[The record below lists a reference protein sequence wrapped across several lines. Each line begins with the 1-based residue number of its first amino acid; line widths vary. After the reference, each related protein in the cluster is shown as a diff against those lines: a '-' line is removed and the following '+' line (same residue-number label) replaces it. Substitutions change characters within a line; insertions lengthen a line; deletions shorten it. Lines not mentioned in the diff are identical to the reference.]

1 MADHRDYPDLAAA
14 RTGGAVLHVTDDT
27 SARADGMLVG
37 TAPVARGASA
47 RDGWEPRR
55 RRGPGHDAAIVRL
68 GMPGRVRAVVV
79 DTSFFEGEHPEECS
93 LEGVALPGHPEVAAL
108 LSEDLVWTEL
118 VPRVAL
124 TGGAENV
131 LEVTANVRVTH
142 VRLRTFP
149 GGGVARLRVHGEV
162 LPSPRVLARP
172 ESDLGAVER
181 GGRVVA
187 CTGTTVEAARRLVL
201 PGRALDRSDGWE
213 TPRRRDGG
221 PDSVLVELAGRGALH
236 RVVVDTAPFRGSA
249 PESVTLEIA
258 DARGRDVASLGDTDF
273 VEILPRTRLLGDTV
287 HEIEDE
293 LRPHAPGTHVR
304 LRVWPD
310 GGVGRLRLFGTLS
323 PDGAEAHGVRYV
335 NTLPAGDAERA
346 FLHCCGSQVFA
357 RTMALARPF
366 ASLEA
371 MIAEALR
378 VWRGLS
384 PADWDEAF
392 RAHPEIGG
400 KKAEGPQT
408 ATSATWSRGE
418 QSKVGSAE
426 ASTLAELAKGN
437 AAYREKF
444 GRIYIVC
451 ATGRTADELL
461 AILRGRLD
469 NGPDEELTIAADEQR
484 KITELRLEKLVL
496 GRR

>member
-14 RTGGAVLHVTDDT
+14 RTGGAVLYVTDES
-27 SARADGMLVG
+27 SARACAMLAAS
-37 TAPVARGASA
+37 APAARGDSA

-79 DTSFFEGEHPEECS
+79 DTSFFEGEHPSECS
-93 LEGVALPGHPEVAAL
+93 LEGVALPGDPDVPEL
-108 LSEDLVWTEL
+108 LSEDLAWTAL
-118 VPRVAL
+118 VPRSAL
-124 TGGAENV
+124 AGGTENV
-131 LEVTANVRVTH
+131 FEVAADVRVTH

-149 GGGVARLRVHGEV
+149 DGGVARLRVLGEV

-181 GGRVVA
+181 GGRVLA
-187 CTGTTVEAARRLVL
+187 CTGTPVEAARRLLL

-213 TPRRRDGG
+213 TPRRRDAG
-221 PDSVLVELAGRGALH
+221 PDSVLVELAGRGTLH

-258 DARGRDVASLGDTDF
+258 DARGRDAASLGDADF
-273 VEILPRTRLLGDTV
+273 VEILPRRRLLGDTL

-293 LRPHAPGTHVR
+293 LRPHGPGTHVR
-304 LRVWPD
+304 LRIWPD

-323 PDGAEAHGVRYV
+323 REGAEAHGVRYV
-335 NTLPAGDAERA
+335 NTLPVGDAERS

-357 RTMALARPF
+357 RTMAAARPF

-418 QSKVGSAE
+418 QSQVGSAE

-451 ATGRTADELL
+451 ATGRSADELL
-461 AILRGRLD
+461 AILRARLE
-469 NGPDEELTIAADEQR
+469 NGAVEELAVAADEQR

>member
-1 MADHRDYPDLAAA
+1 MADHRDFPDLAAA
-14 RTGGAVLHVTDDT
+14 RTGGAVLYVTDES
-27 SARADGMLVG
+27 SARACAMLEAS
-37 TAPVARGASA
+37 APAARGGLA

-79 DTSFFEGEHPEECS
+79 DTSYFEGESPAECS
-93 LEGVALPGHPEVAAL
+93 LEGVALPGFPDVSAL
-108 LSEDLVWTEL
+108 LAEDLVWTEL
-118 VPRVAL
+118 VPRAAL
-124 TGGAENV
+124 AGGVENV
-131 LEVTANVRVTH
+131 FEVAANVRVTH

-149 GGGVARLRVHGEV
+149 DGGIARLRVLGEV
-162 LPSPRVLARP
+162 LPNPRVLARP
-172 ESDLGAVER
+172 ETDLGAVER
-181 GGRVVA
+181 GGRVLA
-187 CTGTTVEAARRLVL
+187 CTGAPVEAARRLVF
-201 PGRALDRSDGWE
+201 PGRALDRIDGWE
-213 TPRRRDGG
+213 SPRRRGAGSDW
-221 PDSVLVELAGRGALH
+221 VLVALAGLGTLH
-236 RVVVDTAPFRGSA
+236 RVVVDTAPFRDSA
-249 PESVTLEIA
+249 PESITLEIA
-258 DARGRDVASLGDTDF
+258 DARGRDVASLGDADF
-273 VEILPRTRLLGDTV
+273 VEILPRTRLLGDTL
-287 HEIEDE
+287 HELEDE

-304 LRVWPD
+304 LRVFPD

-323 PDGAEAHGVRYV
+323 PDGAQAHGVRYV
-335 NTLPAGDAERA
+335 NTLPSSDAERA

-371 MIAEALR
+371 MISEAAR

-418 QSKVGSAE
+418 QAKVGSAE

-451 ATGRTADELL
+451 ATGRSAEELL

-469 NGPDEELTIAADEQR
+469 NAPVEELAVAADEQR

>member
-1 MADHRDYPDLAAA
+1 
-14 RTGGAVLHVTDDT
+14 
-27 SARADGMLVG
+27 
-37 TAPVARGASA
+37 
-47 RDGWEPRR
+47 
-55 RRGPGHDAAIVRL
+55 
-68 GMPGRVRAVVV
+68 MPGRVRAVVV

-124 TGGAENV
+124 TAGAENV

-187 CTGTTVEAARRLVL
+187 CTGTTVDAARRLVL

-392 RAHPEIGG
+392 RAHTRDRRQEGG
-400 KKAEGPQT
+400 GTSDRHERHVEPRRTVEGRLG
-408 ATSATWSRGE
+408 RGLDPRRARE
-418 QSKVGSAE
+418 GKRRLPREVRSHLHRVRDGPHGRRAPRDPSGG
-426 ASTLAELAKGN
+426 ASTTA
-437 AAYREKF
+437 
-444 GRIYIVC
+444 
-451 ATGRTADELL
+451 RTKSS
-461 AILRGRLD
+461 RSR
-469 NGPDEELTIAADEQR
+469 PDEQR